1 MLLIK
6 IPNTKNKIPRSFVV
20 EGDFLRIVQKYMNQR
35 SQKGKTDR
43 FFFQNYQ
50 KGKCTAQTIGINKF
64 GNMPKEIATFLG
76 LPDAEYYTGHSFRRT
91 SATLLA
97 DSGANLTSLK
107 RLGGWK
113 SDKVAE
119 SYIGDSL
126 NNKLETGKKITQSI
140 NLRSSPSP
148 SHVAEN
154 VRPSTFVDNDNSSD
168 PTPSTSKRHCITN
181 IHEQSY
187 EINNSLSQTV
197 NMQPKTSPVSIK
209 NCTNFNVYVNYNFYK
224 K

>member
-43 FFFQNYQ
+43 FFQNFQQ
-50 KGKCTAQTIGINKF
+50 GKCTAQAIGINKF

-76 LPDAEYYTGHSFRRT
+76 LPDAECYTGHSFRRT

-148 SHVAEN
+148 SHVEEN

-168 PTPSTSKRHCITN
+168 PIPSTSKRPCTTTN
-181 IHEQSY
+181 IHDQSY

-197 NMQPKTSPVSIK
+197 NMQPKASPVSIK
-209 NCTNFNVYVNYNFYK
+209 NCTNFNVYVNYNFSK